1 MYDREIA
8 FGPGEEFRAIRRM
21 IRRFGPLAAG
31 IGDDAALIHVPRGN
45 TLAMSSDTSVENVHF
60 RRSWLTPDE
69 IGYRSATAALSDLAA
84 MGATGVGML
93 VSLTV
98 PKDARCMLDGIADGI
113 ARAARATEV
122 RVYGGD
128 TTNGATLSLSFT
140 VFGNTRDPMPRDAAR
155 AGDRMY
161 VTGKLGGPAAAVTAL
176 SAGVEPRAE
185 WRERFVAPHARIKE
199 ARWLAGRGARAAID
213 LSDGL
218 VADAAHIAAASN
230 VRIDLH
236 LDRLPTVEGVG
247 ALDAS
252 RGGEEYELLV
262 ASAIPIDT
270 YAFAARFAI
279 PLTELGA
286 VRDGHPGVKSFLGGK
301 SVVVPR
307 AGYDHFGS
315 PGSQ

>member
-21 IRRFGPLAAG
+21 IRRLGPLAAG

-45 TLAMSSDTSVENVHF
+45 ALAMSSDTSVENVHF
-60 RRSWLTPDE
+60 RREWLTADE

-84 MGATGVGML
+84 MGASGVGML

-98 PKDARCMLDGIADGI
+98 PKDAHYMLDGIADGI
-113 ARAARATEV
+113 ARAARAAEV

-128 TTNGATLSLSFT
+128 TTSGATLSLAFT

-155 AGDRMY
+155 AGDRVY
-161 VTGKLGGPAAAVTAL
+161 VTGKLGGPAAAVVALTA
-176 SAGVEPRAE
+176 AIEPRAE
-185 WRERFVAPHARIKE
+185 WRERFAAPHARIRE

-218 VADAAHIAAASN
+218 VADTAHIAAASN

-236 LDRLPTVEGVG
+236 LDRVPTVEGVG

-262 ASAIPIDT
+262 TSAIPIDT
-270 YAFAARFAI
+270 HAFAARFAI
-279 PLTELGA
+279 PLTEIGT
-286 VRDGHPGVKSFLGGK
+286 VRDGHPGVKTFLAGR

-307 AGYDHFGS
+307 PGYDHFGS
-315 PGSQ
+315 Q